1 MTRLDLCSER
11 VSRPPSGCTTTLAGF
26 TPIRAFKALFDF
38 DGVFIG
44 EIPLKDPD
52 KIFAG
57 NAVLLADDSLN
68 VAREH
73 VYCGNDEHVVFS
85 AQNMDPAVCSA
96 AGAFCVVDSTDI
108 ACAETDE
115 RTRVLS
121 ERCEYQLNRCGCQW
135 FQPEYGSRRC
145 EVRP

>member
-1 MTRLDLCSER
+1 M
-11 VSRPPSGCTTTLAGF
+11 
-26 TPIRAFKALFDF
+26 
-38 DGVFIG
+38 
-44 EIPLKDPD
+44 
-52 KIFAG
+52 
-57 NAVLLADDSLN
+57 LADDSLN

-85 AQNMDPAVCSA
+85 AQNMDPAVRSA

-121 ERCEYQLNRCGCQW
+121 ERCEYQLTNLTRLQNLTGVDVNGFNQNMILGDVKSVLSLAHCGAGA
-135 FQPEYGSRRC
+135 EN
-145 EVRP
+145 VR